1 MAAIGEAI
9 ISQFFIRRGLRCS
22 EKTKR
27 WIQLCEQ
34 VLVKKDHKKMIE
46 FAKEINKIL
55 DEKERRSENP
65 AQPSDGRMSKAAA
78 VGNLAL

>member
-1 MAAIGEAI
+1 
-9 ISQFFIRRGLRCS
+9 
-22 EKTKR
+22 
-27 WIQLCEQ
+27 
-34 VLVKKDHKKMIE
+34 MIE